1 MPLHTIPIVIPWQLG
16 SGPQAVNHT
25 TGVQAVATTPQAALA
40 VAKLLV
46 QALAAMR
53 HPGQTITVDLERAKI
68 GAVGPEVH
76 GLYAYIFGMGST
88 ISQINFPGRIDQD
101 AGSRLHQS
109 LEGIDATRTVGLLM
123 DCVLLSYIN
132 SSGLAAL
139 AGAGQRLNL
148 HLFRLPAP
156 VLKVFQMTGIDRLVP
171 NHADLNTAVAVMI
184 KAHLTRSQ
192 VKAS

>member
-16 SGPQAVNHT
+16 TGLQAVNQT

-53 HPGQTITVDLERAKI
+53 YPGQAMTVDLERAKI

-76 GLYAYIFGMGST
+76 GLYAYVFGLGST
-88 ISQINFPGRIDQD
+88 ITQITFSGRIDQD

-109 LEGIDATRTVGLLM
+109 LEGIDPARTVGLLM

-139 AGAGQRLNL
+139 AGAGERLNL

-184 KAHLTRSQ
+184 TTHLTKSKI
-192 VKAS
+192 KAT